1 MILSLMLAS
10 FMNVFVV
17 VTSANPRRTEHV
29 APLKMLS
36 VRTLIASV
44 INADEEVNVQR
55 STRMNG
61 RLVGNSWAQ
70 KHGIIT

>member
-1 MILSLMLAS
+1 
-10 FMNVFVV
+10 MNVFVA

-55 STRMNG
+55 STRMKG
-61 RLVGNSWAQ
+61 RVVGNSCAQ
-70 KHGIIT
+70 STALLP